1 VSAVVVAICFLLA
14 LAFVALAIKLVTRA
28 GRTRAWTRVDARVL
42 SNGVTIRLMQGEADT
57 GDIDAYERRYRPNV
71 TYEYVVDGVVR
82 TGRAIAPDL
91 AEAYGSDT
99 WALRMIE
106 RYPVGASVAAHH
118 DPADPASVVLEPGA
132 SRNTVL
138 TTVVLLVLAAA
149 CVVIAVLVAT
159 DPPSVPAADFHT
171 PN

>member
-1 VSAVVVAICFLLA
+1 MSAAIVTASLVLA
-14 LAFVALAIKLVTRA
+14 LAFVALAIRLVTRA

-42 SNGVTIRLMQGEADT
+42 SNGITIRLLQGEANA

-71 TYEYVVDGVVR
+71 TYEYVVDGIAH
-82 TGRAIAPDL
+82 TGHSIAPDL
-91 AEAYGSDT
+91 AEAYGSDA
-99 WALRMIE
+99 WALRLVE
-106 RYPVGASVAAHH
+106 RYRIGATVAAHH
-118 DPADPASVVLEPGA
+118 DPADPAQAVLEPGA

-138 TTVVLLVLAAA
+138 TTVVLLVLAAV

-159 DPPSVPAADFHT
+159 DPPSVPAADLHT

>member
-1 VSAVVVAICFLLA
+1 MAATVVALCLLLA

-42 SNGVTIRLMQGEADT
+42 SNGVTIRLLQGEANA
-57 GDIDAYERRYRPNV
+57 GDIDAYERSYRPNV
-71 TYEYVVDGVVR
+71 TYEYVAGGIAR
-82 TGRAIAPDL
+82 TGTAIAPDL
-91 AEAYGSDT
+91 AEAFGSDG
-99 WALRMIE
+99 WALRTIA
-106 RYPVGASVAAHH
+106 RYPAGAIVAAHH
-118 DPADPASVVLEPGA
+118 DPADPASAVLEPGA

-138 TTVVLLVLAAA
+138 TTVVLLALAAA

-159 DPPSVPAADFHT
+159 DPPSVPPADMHT